1 MVVALCPAAGRVP
14 VIHTHPGETRGESG
28 WRQCRQHY
36 FDKLIVTLQL
46 VSSVPAA
53 DGEAGQDLCDREEHM
68 KKRSKMVV
76 ASLVA
81 ALLLADCMLPAN
93 AAAKYVDRSGD
104 LPGSGG
110 PSTGTIVGVAVGV
123 VVLAGAGVGIW
134 LWRRHVNK
142 EKDAALSLASPPPQ
156 MASRLRPMTVQ
167 GPDAEN
173 GAAIFGAQA
182 DILRW

>member
-1 MVVALCPAAGRVP
+1 
-14 VIHTHPGETRGESG
+14 
-28 WRQCRQHY
+28 
-36 FDKLIVTLQL
+36 
-46 VSSVPAA
+46 
-53 DGEAGQDLCDREEHM
+53 M
-68 KKRSKMVV
+68 KPRWKMAV

-81 ALLLADCMLPAN
+81 ALLLANCMLPAR
-93 AAAKYVDRSGD
+93 AAAVYQQQS

-110 PSTGTIVGVAVGV
+110 PSTGTIVGIAVGV

-142 EKDAALSLASPPPQ
+142 EKDAALSLASPPQ
-156 MASRLRPMTVQ
+156 IASRLRPFTVQ

-173 GAAIFGAQA
+173 GAVIFGAQA